1 MPFDVSLARIP
12 PVFIPPPSQ
21 STHQHNKQA
30 HGSSLRLAARG
41 APPPPPPLAARP
53 PLASLPSSGL
63 TRHAGAA
70 ALLGQQ
76 ARGLHDAPPL
86 QRRPPAQEP
95 EQPQSAPPSLALLA
109 PPGRPVTLYRW
120 GNARAGASLSLLGP
134 SSSSSSSSYRP
145 FSSQPA
151 RPAGSPPPPAAAA
164 STASDKATP
173 PAAPAT
179 ATPTPQGPRYVE
191 EGFNPQDLKPEAG
204 VEDPRKE
211 ENSPSTVGG
220 VLRRYSNK
228 ALAALMALPGAV
240 YSFTVWAGKWL
251 VSFVVETAKNP
262 ASLREKWV
270 HVKKVTVEEFHHYK
284 VRCFVVF

>member
-1 MPFDVSLARIP
+1 MVCAHPTIT
-12 PVFIPPPSQ
+12 I
-21 STHQHNKQA
+21 TTQA
-30 HGSSLRLAARG
+30 HGSSLRLG
-41 APPPPPPLAARP
+41 AQGTPSPPPPPLAVPP
-53 PLASLPSSGL
+53 PLTSGPATLLSS
-63 TRHAGAA
+63 RHHGGAA

-76 ARGLHDAPPL
+76 VRALHDGPPL
-86 QRRPPAQEP
+86 QRRPPPPAAAAQE
-95 EQPQSAPPSLALLA
+95 EEHQPSASAPSLALLA

-120 GNARAGASLSLLGP
+120 GDARAGASLSLLGP
-134 SSSSSSSSYRP
+134 SSSHSSSSHRP

-151 RPAGSPPPPAAAA
+151 RPAGSPAPPAAA
-164 STASDKATP
+164 STAAADKATASA
-173 PAAPAT
+173 AAPPTT
-179 ATPTPQGPRYVE
+179 APSPQGPRYVE

-240 YSFTVWAGKWL
+240 YSFTVWAGNFL

-270 HVKKVTVEEFHHYK
+270 HIKKVTVEEFHHYK
-284 VRCFVVF
+284 VRLFFPWWECV